1 MLTAIHITIVVTI
14 IVAVIIFTM
23 IGCAAAEVVLE
34 TTAEDIR
41 YKKECIPK
49 MTTLGKVFLYFILAF
64 LYLLY
69 GISWCFYKLN
79 NFFSKLFH
87 KLFKFLFIKK
97 EE

>member
-1 MLTAIHITIVVTI
+1 MLTAIHINIVVTI

-49 MTTLGKVFLYFILAF
+49 MTTLGKVLLYYILAF

-79 NFFSKLFH
+79 EFFSKLFH
-87 KLFKFLFIKK
+87 KLFNFLFIKK
-97 EE
+97 